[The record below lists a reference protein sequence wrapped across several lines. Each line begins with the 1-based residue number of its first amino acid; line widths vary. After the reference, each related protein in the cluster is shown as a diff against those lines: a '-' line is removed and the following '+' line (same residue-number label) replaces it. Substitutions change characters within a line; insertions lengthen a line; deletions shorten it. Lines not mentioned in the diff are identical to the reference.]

1 MKGHIPGIPNIQN
14 KQIHRDMKT
23 ICGRQG
29 PEGKGNR
36 ERDFCLG

>member
-1 MKGHIPGIPNIQN
+1 MKGHIPGMPNIQN

-29 PEGKGNR
+29 PEGKEKLKDLEG
-36 ERDFCLG
+36 GT